1 MSGSVGSWIG
11 RLMDYDGSGFV
22 VNVSSNVS

>member
-11 RLMDYDGSGFV
+11 RLMKHGRSGFV
-22 VNVSSNVS
+22 VKVSFNVS